1 MLRQRD
7 GTEAGQ
13 TPSLLGLNRL
23 CDHVILFLGL
33 PPSMGEG

>member
-13 TPSLLGLNRL
+13 TASLLGLNRL
-23 CDHVILFLGL
+23 CRHVILF
-33 PPSMGEG
+33 PEPSSSMGEG